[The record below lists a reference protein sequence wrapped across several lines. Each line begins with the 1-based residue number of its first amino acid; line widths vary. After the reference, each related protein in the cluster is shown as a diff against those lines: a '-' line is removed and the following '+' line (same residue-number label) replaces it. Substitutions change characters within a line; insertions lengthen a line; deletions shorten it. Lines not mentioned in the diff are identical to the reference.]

1 MDYEEM
7 WKKLKCDLAFQES
20 CLRNEASESIDFYG
34 NESRGK
40 AFIQKADVIEEV
52 LLLITEVEKEAE
64 YEAEYWRENTTEV

>member
-7 WKKLKCDLAFQES
+7 WKKLKRDLAFQES

-40 AFIQKADVIEEV
+40 AFIQEADVIAET
-52 LLLITEVEKEAE
+52 LLLIAKVEKETE
-64 YEAEYWRENTTEV
+64 YMTNECNEV